1 MKKYFSKLAILAMI
15 TFFVFSCN
23 KEPIAPTGITIT
35 PNLSINVGG
44 TLIPTANLT
53 LKIGQTGWIKATVVP
68 FNAFSNVIWNSSD
81 TTIANVNRLG
91 IVTGVGTGSA
101 VIKATTAIGNYTDSC
116 RVTIGNWITYHQF
129 DNLAGAIAIDVK
141 GNKWFGIWS
150 KGVSKFDGDIWTNY
164 NTNNSGLADNFVSA
178 IAIDAQDNKW
188 FATNSGVSKFDGT
201 NWTTY
206 TTANS
211 GLNTNF
217 ILSIAIDTQGNKW
230 FGTNGNGVL
239 KFDGTNWTNYNTDNT
254 GNSVWSIVIDKQ
266 GNLWFAGSRLSKFD
280 GTNWTIYNSDNSDL
294 ASYSA
299 SVIAIDAQGNKW
311 FGTWNAG
318 VSKFDGTSWTT
329 YNTTNSGV
337 TDNMV
342 LFIAIDARGNKWFG
356 TNKGVSK
363 FDGTNWTVYNAKEG
377 LFAFG
382 TNMQSI
388 AIDVQGNIWIGGD
401 VLTELY
407 AQN

>member
-1 MKKYFSKLAILAMI
+1 MKRNLLKFGVLATIALLA
-15 TFFVFSCN
+15 FSCK

-44 TLIPTANLT
+44 SLIPTANLT

-68 FNAFSNVIWNSSD
+68 SNATCNVIWNSSD

-91 IVTGVGTGSA
+91 IVTGVGTGRA
-101 VIKATTAIGNYTDSC
+101 VIKATTAVGNYTDSC

-129 DNLAGAIAIDVK
+129 DNLAGAIAIDVQ

-150 KGVSKFDGDIWTNY
+150 EGVSKFDGNNWTNY

-188 FATNSGVSKFDGT
+188 FATNSGVSIFDGT
-201 NWTTY
+201 NWITY

-239 KFDGTNWTNYNTDNT
+239 KFDGTNWTNYNMDNT
-254 GNSVWSIVIDKQ
+254 GNSIWSIVIDRQ
-266 GNLWFAGSRLSKFD
+266 GNLWFAGSSLTKFD
-280 GTNWTIYNSDNSDL
+280 GSYWTTYPNSGLIYHFIYSIAFD
-294 ASYSA
+294 AS
-299 SVIAIDAQGNKW
+299 GNIW
-311 FGTWNAG
+311 IGTDEG
-318 VSKFDGTSWTT
+318 VSEFVNTNLTT
-329 YNTTNSGV
+329 YNTANSGL
-337 TDNMV
+337 TDNIV
-342 LFIAIDARGNKWFG
+342 RFIAIDASGNKWFE
-356 TNKGVSK
+356 THEGVSK

-382 TNMQSI
+382 TNMQSM
-388 AIDVQGNIWIGGD
+388 AIDVKGNIWIGGD
-401 VLTELY
+401 VITELY